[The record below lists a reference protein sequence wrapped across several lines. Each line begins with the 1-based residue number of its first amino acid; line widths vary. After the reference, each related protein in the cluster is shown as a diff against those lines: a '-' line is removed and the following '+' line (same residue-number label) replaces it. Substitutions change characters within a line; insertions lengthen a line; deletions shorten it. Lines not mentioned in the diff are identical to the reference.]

1 MARHASAYTEVGTV
15 ISRRDKPDDVSERRQ
30 RHLRCLTLMRWK
42 GGDGLGAVAATFP
55 PSMLLQTPPSDV
67 SMSDLRYDICASPQV
82 RLIPPQEHITERTCK
97 CAQPVSVDML
107 VDSLAIP
114 RVVCTGVVLSRA
126 IRGDREIYVGQLNA
140 VIRFN
145 FSICSAHS

>member
-1 MARHASAYTEVGTV
+1 MSYSHEVERWRWPW
-15 ISRRDKPDDVSERRQ
+15 RRRSHFPSFIFPPSF
-30 RHLRCLTLMRWK
+30 
-42 GGDGLGAVAATFP
+42 TFP

-82 RLIPPQEHITERTCK
+82 RLIPLQEHITERTCK